1 MHAVEHT
8 HTHTHTSVP
17 LPIKSGSALRVS
29 QDFFTERL
37 AVFDFVILTSNKT
50 TGTAEGFTKVKTN
63 RKTQTLSFWTLFN
76 FICPKQNRT
85 RGS

>member
-8 HTHTHTSVP
+8 HTHTHTPVP

-37 AVFDFVILTSNKT
+37 AVFDFVISTSNKT

-63 RKTQTLSFWTLFN
+63 RKNPVPLLLDLVQLHMSQTN
-76 FICPKQNRT
+76 
-85 RGS
+85 